1 MILSAVFAVCVIL
14 EAFLLFGRDFV
25 LDKSRVAALEASLRQ
40 TYDDLKESKK
50 RILER
55 RNELIAAGDAAER
68 QVAEAREATKT
79 LEGSRKV
86 LPTLVHCVGQ
96 VGDGSCFRAPI
107 TKELPA
113 MPDEAQ
119 KLIWECKNFVVVWA
133 GSRDEAERLVDQ
145 QFPFKLG
152 YDVGEFVAVETE
164 APSIPTEQAA

>member
-1 MILSAVFAVCVIL
+1 MMLSAVFAVCVIL

-25 LDKSRVAALEASLRQ
+25 LNTRRVAALEASLRQ

-50 RILER
+50 RIGDRREELIGAVDEAER
-55 RNELIAAGDAAER
+55 R
-68 QVAEAREATKT
+68 VADAREATKT
-79 LEGSRKV
+79 LEASRKL

-113 MPDEAQ
+113 IPDEAQ
-119 KLIWECKNFVVVWA
+119 KLIWECENFVIVWA
-133 GSRDEAERLVDQ
+133 GSRDEAERLVGQ